1 MDYWYHRIKH
11 CSEVSYPLFEMGYLT
26 AGLSEIALQYP
37 KIVTGAFDKNDI
49 KKMFEYTYKDRH
61 NKKLFEKVKGVFKE
75 RAVPASWSFFSFIC
89 EFKAGDKV
97 IVPDYPVKSHFVI
110 CEVLEKADLIGN
122 LPIKHLVDT
131 KGNDIT
137 FEDGLL
143 RRNYIEFIDLGFFIK
158 VKILTKPIDGTLKG
172 VLAVSGSLN
181 KISEQIEEF
190 IQKNRDKEQ
199 GTSD

>member
-1 MDYWYHRIKH
+1 MSKVGETVDYWYHRIKH

-49 KKMFEYTYKDRH
+49 KNMFEYTYKDRH
-61 NKKLFEKVKGVFKE
+61 NKKFFEKVKDGFKE
-75 RAVPASWSFFSFIC
+75 RALPASWSFFSFIC

-97 IVPDYPVKSHFVI
+97 IVPDYPVKSHFII

-131 KGNDIT
+131 NGNGVIL
-137 FEDGLL
+137 EDNLL
-143 RRNYIEFIDLGFFIK
+143 RRDYREFIDLGFFIK
-158 VKILTKPIDGTLKG
+158 VKTLTNPIDGMLKG
-172 VLAVSGSLN
+172 LLAASGSLN
-181 KISEQIEEF
+181 RIGDQIEEF
-190 IQKNRDKEQ
+190 IKKY
-199 GTSD
+199 SI